1 MFNCSGSQTPLCE
14 SQVVHDANE
23 SFYGLREAGD
33 SVNERRMVCEKL
45 TDILITN
52 LWELL
57 L

>member
-1 MFNCSGSQTPLCE
+1 MFNCGGSQTPLCE

-45 TDILITN
+45 TDILITS